1 VPSAIDDRRLA
12 ARASI
17 ALVVANARY
26 WSGVAATVHL
36 ELARWQR
43 RAQSIADPEL
53 RALALD
59 KLDGEGFHA
68 QAAAMLATGAPRA
81 QRETVTEAIVALELL
96 FDYLDGL
103 SERPSKDPLGDGEL
117 LFATL
122 KDAVSPPEAASG
134 RAPFAQDGGYLQALS
149 DAVRVALL
157 RLPGAP
163 AVTDV
168 ARRTASRAGQ
178 AQTRMH
184 ATGALGAG
192 QLQQWAAREAQ
203 GTGLGWRELAC
214 GAASSVLALHAL
226 IVAAADPAT
235 TPAQGERIAAGYL
248 STCAVLTLLDGLVDE
263 AEDTA
268 GEQPTGPGYLDLY
281 EDPGELGEMMAA
293 LARRAITQTRAL
305 PDGPQHVMLFVAVV
319 GYYGT
324 ERGAASG
331 AARPVIARVRRELR
345 PLIGPTLA
353 VMRAWRAARRLGT
366 VARAHRP
373 SQPARWRTTKRSK
386 LA

>member
-1 VPSAIDDRRLA
+1 MVT
-12 ARASI
+12 
-17 ALVVANARY
+17 NARY
-26 WSGVAATVHL
+26 WSGVAATVHR

-43 RAQSIADPEL
+43 RAQAIADPGL
-53 RALALD
+53 RALALG
-59 KLDGEGFHA
+59 KLQGEGFHA
-68 QAAAMLATGAPRA
+68 EAAAMLATGAPRA
-81 QRETVTEAIVALELL
+81 QRETVVEAIVALELM

-103 SERPSKDPLGDGEL
+103 SERPSQDPLGDGER
-117 LFATL
+117 LFAAL
-122 KDAVSPPEAASG
+122 KDAVSPPDATRS

-149 DAVRVALL
+149 DAVRVACF
-157 RLPGAP
+157 RLPAAS

-168 ARRTASRAGQ
+168 ARQTATRAGQ
-178 AQTRMH
+178 AQTRLH
-184 ATGALGAG
+184 AIGCLGAA
-192 QLQQWAAREAQ
+192 QLQEWATREAR

-235 TPAQGERIAAGYL
+235 TPAQGERIAATYL
-248 STCAVLTLLDGLVDE
+248 STCAVLTLLDGLIDE

-268 GEQPTGPGYLDLY
+268 SEEPTGPGYLELY
-281 EDPGELGEMMAA
+281 EDPEGLGEMMAE

-305 PDGPQHVMLFVAVV
+305 PNGPHHVMLFVAVV
-319 GYYGT
+319 GYYGS

-331 AARPVIARVRRELR
+331 VARPVIARVRHELR

-353 VMRAWRAARRLGT
+353 VMRAWRAARRLCAGHP
-366 VARAHRP
+366 AHRQ
-373 SQPARWRTTKRSK
+373 SETATWHTGERSE